1 MGRYRH
7 EVLRL
12 FKELEQ
18 RLNGRE
24 YILDQYSIVDM
35 ACWPWILTYKSQNI
49 DLSYYSN
56 LRRWY
61 DSLKQ
66 RPALRRGYDLFKE
79 KRSKRGSE
87 APDKEARRHLFGVA
101 SKNDH

>member
-1 MGRYRH
+1 
-7 EVLRL
+7 VLRL

-49 DLSYYSN
+49 DLSYYPN
-56 LRRWY
+56 IRRWY

-79 KRSKRGSE
+79 KRSKRGGE
-87 APDKEARRHLFGVA
+87 APDEQTRVHLFGVA
-101 SKNDH
+101 SGDDH